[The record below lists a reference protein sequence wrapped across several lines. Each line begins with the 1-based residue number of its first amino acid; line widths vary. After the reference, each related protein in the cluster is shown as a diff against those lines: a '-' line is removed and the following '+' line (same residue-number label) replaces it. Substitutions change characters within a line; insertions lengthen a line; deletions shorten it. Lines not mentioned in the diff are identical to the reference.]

1 MNAHKLVATVAAL
14 GLSVG
19 LAACSTD
26 ETAENEGTTSSEQT
40 SAQQAAPVA
49 ELPTADELNAVL
61 ARATDS
67 NLPIGERTNTVQGG
81 ETVPEL
87 FDVMAQSQQESGA
100 NFQVVDPILPGYG
113 PNTVL
118 ATVNFTQPEQQASQQ
133 AEDVEFVF
141 EDGQWK
147 LSQEWACTLV
157 SNTLPPEQLPQM
169 CKAPAAPA
177 PEGEAPAE
185 QAPAPEGAA
194 PAGEAPAEQAP
205 APEGEYQEAPAL

>member
-1 MNAHKLVATVAAL
+1 MNAHKLVAAVAAV
-14 GLSVG
+14 GLSLG
-19 LAACSTD
+19 LAACSND
-26 ETAENEGTTSSEQT
+26 DAANNEGASSSEQT

-118 ATVNFTQPEQQASQQ
+118 ATVNFTQPEQQSSQQ

-157 SNTLPPEQLPQM
+157 SNTLPPEQLPEM
-169 CKAPAAPA
+169 CKVP
-177 PEGEAPAE
+177 
-185 QAPAPEGAA
+185 A
-194 PAGEAPAEQAP
+194 PAGEAAPAEAPAEAP

>member
-1 MNAHKLVATVAAL
+1 MNAHKLVAAVAAL

-185 QAPAPEGAA
+185 QAPAPEGEA

>member
-1 MNAHKLVATVAAL
+1 MNVHKLVAAVAAV
-14 GLSVG
+14 GLSLG
-19 LAACSTD
+19 LAACSND
-26 ETAENEGTTSSEQT
+26 DAANNDPASSSEQT

-118 ATVNFTQPEQQASQQ
+118 ATVNFTQPEQQSSQQ

-169 CKAPAAPA
+169 CKAPAPAGAPA
-177 PEGEAPAE
+177 EAPAE
-185 QAPAPEGAA
+185 QAPAE
-194 PAGEAPAEQAP
+194 AP

>member
-1 MNAHKLVATVAAL
+1 MNAHKLVAAVAAV
-14 GLSVG
+14 GLSLG
-19 LAACSTD
+19 LAACSND
-26 ETAENEGTTSSEQT
+26 DAANNEGASSSEQT

-118 ATVNFTQPEQQASQQ
+118 ATVNFTQPEQQSSQQ

-169 CKAPAAPA
+169 CKAPAPA
-177 PEGEAPAE
+177 GEEAPAE
-185 QAPAPEGAA
+185 
-194 PAGEAPAEQAP
+194 AP
-205 APEGEYQEAPAL
+205 APEGEYQEAPAR

>member
-1 MNAHKLVATVAAL
+1 MNAHKLVAAVAA
-14 GLSVG
+14 VG
-19 LAACSTD
+19 MSLTLAACSND
-26 ETAENEGTTSSEQT
+26 DAAENEGTSASEQT

-49 ELPTADELNAVL
+49 ELPSADELNAVL

-118 ATVNFTQPEQQASQQ
+118 ATVNFTQPEQQSSQQ

-169 CKAPAAPA
+169 CQAPA
-177 PEGEAPAE
+177 PADAPAEAPAE
-185 QAPAPEGAA
+185 APD
-194 PAGEAPAEQAP
+194 
-205 APEGEYQEAPAL
+205 PEGEYQEAPAL